1 MLASTLIAIF
11 VIPVCFKWFERKKGG
26 EIAGPKDSGVEVPG

>member
-11 VIPVCFKWFERKKGG
+11 IVPVCFKWFEKGKPGGG
-26 EIAGPKDSGVEVPG
+26 EKLKS

>member
-11 VIPVCFKWFERKKGG
+11 IVPVCFKWFEKNKAG
-26 EIAGPKDSGVEVPG
+26 EGENVEG

>member
-11 VIPVCFKWFERKKGG
+11 IVPVCFKWFEKGKAEEGGG
-26 EIAGPKDSGVEVPG
+26 EVKKVEG